1 MSTNCLFVGTGGM
14 PLKLYTTMAAAA
26 GVGER
31 ETRWRSQAAKKRRQ
45 TDERGRET
53 SDSCK
58 TRKLGA
64 SAELLRLRVRK
75 I

>member
-31 ETRWRSQAAKKRRQ
+31 ETRWRSQAAKKRRR

-53 SDSCK
+53 SDSCE